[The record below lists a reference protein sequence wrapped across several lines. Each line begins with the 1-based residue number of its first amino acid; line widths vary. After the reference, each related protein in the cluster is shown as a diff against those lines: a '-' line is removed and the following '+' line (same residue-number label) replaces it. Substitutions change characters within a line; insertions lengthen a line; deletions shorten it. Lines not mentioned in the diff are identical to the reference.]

1 MNGAQALSAQV
12 GVVAACKALEV
23 PRASFY
29 RFLDP
34 RVLPASQRPSPP
46 RALCPQ
52 ERQVVLDTLHS
63 ERFVDKAPLEVYA
76 TLLDEGVYFCSPRT
90 MYRILDAAQEVR
102 ERRNQL
108 RHPIYTKPELLA
120 EAPNQVWSWDIT
132 KLLGPV
138 KWTYFYLYVIIDI
151 YSRFVVGWMVADRE
165 SSKLAECLI
174 DESYQKHGIQK
185 GQLILHADRGTS
197 MKSKLVAQLLA
208 DMGVTKSH
216 SRPHVSDDNPFS
228 ESQFKTLKYRPGF
241 PDRFGSIQDAKA
253 FCRDF
258 FDWYNFDHRHSGIGL
273 LTPASVHAGIAE
285 VFVETR
291 RQVLLAAYQAH
302 PERFVKK
309 IPLPPPVPTC
319 AWINPPRVVAGEE
332 VRA

>member
-1 MNGAQALSAQV
+1 MNGAKELGAQV
-12 GVVAACKALEV
+12 GVVAACRALEV
-23 PRASFY
+23 PRASYY
-29 RFLDP
+29 RFFNP
-34 RVLPASQRPSPP
+34 RVFPAARRPSPP
-46 RALCPQ
+46 RALSPQ

-76 TLLDEGVYFCSPRT
+76 TLLDEGVYFCSTRT
-90 MYRILDAAQEVR
+90 MYRILDDNQEVR

-108 RHPIYTKPELLA
+108 QHPSYTKPELLA

-165 SSKLAECLI
+165 SSDLAKRLI
-174 DESYQKHGIQK
+174 DESYLKHGIQE
-185 GQLILHADRGTS
+185 GQLVLHADRGTS

-208 DMGVTKSH
+208 DLGVTKSH

-228 ESQFKTLKYRPGF
+228 ESQFKTLKYRPDF

-253 FCRDF
+253 FCQAF
-258 FDWYNFDHRHSGIGL
+258 FSWYNLEHYHSGIGL
-273 LTPASVHAGIAE
+273 LTPASVHTGTAGEI
-285 VFVETR
+285 VETR
-291 RQVLLAAYQAH
+291 KQTLLVAYQNH
-302 PERFVKK
+302 PERFVRK
-309 IPLPPPVPTC
+309 IPQPPEIPMA
-319 AWINPPRVVAGEE
+319 AWINPPRTPPSEE
-332 VRA
+332 ARQ